1 MSEYDKKDLWTDAA
15 KINPFVSLTLVP
27 VYKYKVDF
35 KHLNIV
41 VQFVDMTWGQRIFA
55 RWFLSGTI
63 TKSKEN
69 NNGN

>member
-1 MSEYDKKDLWTDAA
+1 MSEYDKKDLWTTSQTLS
-15 KINPFVSLTLVP
+15 FVSLTSMP
-27 VYKYKVDF
+27 VYKYKVSF

>member
-15 KINPFVSLTLVP
+15 KISPFFSLTLVP
-27 VYKYKVDF
+27 VYK
-35 KHLNIV
+35 NIV